1 MSGQVPKGKQR
12 ASQAKIE
19 DVAEFY
25 QTIDRRNLIHKI
37 SPVRPYVYT
46 TMEVY
51 DQANGIRGAGGL
63 GVLAA
68 DTRRVAED
76 LEIPFVTLT
85 PFYQTE
91 RHQRLEKLEP
101 HDDYVSRSPEA
112 EGFQAIGQVV
122 LHIKDKPDATLD
134 IYQKQLG
141 SSRFL
146 CMTEPNFGPLY
157 CDTPSSDHRLYQMTS
172 LGFGG
177 YAALKMADLKPAVI
191 QLNETATVFAAVA
204 RLDELCSNGMNLYE
218 AIVYVRKHTLYTNHT
233 LVQAAES
240 QFSHEQFDRF
250 VFPNIKSPA
259 VDHYIG
265 GLFRDGYLQLSSLTI
280 ELAEAKNCVSKL
292 HAKVA
297 DYHDLS
303 GEKTHFSAITNGI
316 HLQSW
321 VKPEL
326 LDFYKHSGIIDRFN
340 MPGVATADQI
350 RQIFRANLSRLRQ
363 LKRQGRAQLN
373 NELAHRQDQYGAVVQ
388 IPDDAILLEYKRRFV
403 EYKRP
408 WMPFED
414 IEQLKGIL
422 VSYNAHYI
430 MAGMIAGNVSADD
443 STYRKLASMLQC
455 IADDPVLRR
464 RVHYITDY
472 DENLARAMSF
482 GSDISVNV
490 PVVGLEACGTS
501 FMKDLANLALLVT
514 TNDGGVAD
522 VAPPTTLLVSGD
534 DYQEEVSSLYSR
546 LRQAINICHHDDRW
560 SDAVATTLASYLAT
574 ICGARMMRDY
584 LHYLFRSDD

>member
-1 MSGQVPKGKQR
+1 M
-12 ASQAKIE
+12 
-19 DVAEFY
+19 
-25 QTIDRRNLIHKI
+25 
-37 SPVRPYVYT
+37 
-46 TMEVY
+46 
-51 DQANGIRGAGGL
+51 
-63 GVLAA
+63 
-68 DTRRVAED
+68 
-76 LEIPFVTLT
+76 
-85 PFYQTE
+85 
-91 RHQRLEKLEP
+91 
-101 HDDYVSRSPEA
+101 
-112 EGFQAIGQVV
+112 

-240 QFSHEQFDRF
+240 QFSYEQFDRF

-265 GLFRDGYLQLSSLTI
+265 GLFRDGCLQLSSLTI

-321 VKPEL
+321 VK
-326 LDFYKHSGIIDRFN
+326 
-340 MPGVATADQI
+340 
-350 RQIFRANLSRLRQ
+350 
-363 LKRQGRAQLN
+363 
-373 NELAHRQDQYGAVVQ
+373 
-388 IPDDAILLEYKRRFV
+388 
-403 EYKRP
+403 
-408 WMPFED
+408 
-414 IEQLKGIL
+414 
-422 VSYNAHYI
+422 
-430 MAGMIAGNVSADD
+430 
-443 STYRKLASMLQC
+443 
-455 IADDPVLRR
+455 
-464 RVHYITDY
+464 
-472 DENLARAMSF
+472 
-482 GSDISVNV
+482 
-490 PVVGLEACGTS
+490 
-501 FMKDLANLALLVT
+501 
-514 TNDGGVAD
+514 
-522 VAPPTTLLVSGD
+522 
-534 DYQEEVSSLYSR
+534 
-546 LRQAINICHHDDRW
+546 
-560 SDAVATTLASYLAT
+560 
-574 ICGARMMRDY
+574 
-584 LHYLFRSDD
+584 

>member
-101 HDDYVSRSPEA
+101 HDDYVSRNPEA
-112 EGFQAIGQVV
+112 EGFRAIGQVA

-218 AIVYVRKHTLYTNHT
+218 ASTFASTL
-233 LVQAAES
+233 S
-240 QFSHEQFDRF
+240 I
-250 VFPNIKSPA
+250 P
-259 VDHYIG
+259 
-265 GLFRDGYLQLSSLTI
+265 
-280 ELAEAKNCVSKL
+280 
-292 HAKVA
+292 
-297 DYHDLS
+297 
-303 GEKTHFSAITNGI
+303 IT
-316 HLQSW
+316 
-321 VKPEL
+321 P
-326 LDFYKHSGIIDRFN
+326 
-340 MPGVATADQI
+340 
-350 RQIFRANLSRLRQ
+350 
-363 LKRQGRAQLN
+363 
-373 NELAHRQDQYGAVVQ
+373 
-388 IPDDAILLEYKRRFV
+388 
-403 EYKRP
+403 
-408 WMPFED
+408 
-414 IEQLKGIL
+414 
-422 VSYNAHYI
+422 
-430 MAGMIAGNVSADD
+430 
-443 STYRKLASMLQC
+443 
-455 IADDPVLRR
+455 
-464 RVHYITDY
+464 
-472 DENLARAMSF
+472 
-482 GSDISVNV
+482 
-490 PVVGLEACGTS
+490 
-501 FMKDLANLALLVT
+501 
-514 TNDGGVAD
+514 
-522 VAPPTTLLVSGD
+522 
-534 DYQEEVSSLYSR
+534 
-546 LRQAINICHHDDRW
+546 
-560 SDAVATTLASYLAT
+560 
-574 ICGARMMRDY
+574 
-584 LHYLFRSDD
+584 

>member
-240 QFSHEQFDRF
+240 QFSYEQFDRF

-303 GEKTHFSAITNGI
+303 GEKTHFSAITHGI

-326 LDFYKHSGIIDRFN
+326 R
-340 MPGVATADQI
+340 
-350 RQIFRANLSRLRQ
+350 
-363 LKRQGRAQLN
+363 
-373 NELAHRQDQYGAVVQ
+373 
-388 IPDDAILLEYKRRFV
+388 
-403 EYKRP
+403 
-408 WMPFED
+408 
-414 IEQLKGIL
+414 
-422 VSYNAHYI
+422 
-430 MAGMIAGNVSADD
+430 
-443 STYRKLASMLQC
+443 
-455 IADDPVLRR
+455 
-464 RVHYITDY
+464 
-472 DENLARAMSF
+472 
-482 GSDISVNV
+482 
-490 PVVGLEACGTS
+490 
-501 FMKDLANLALLVT
+501 
-514 TNDGGVAD
+514 D
-522 VAPPTTLLVSGD
+522 V
-534 DYQEEVSSLYSR
+534 
-546 LRQAINICHHDDRW
+546 
-560 SDAVATTLASYLAT
+560 
-574 ICGARMMRDY
+574 
-584 LHYLFRSDD
+584 